1 MVTTSNSRLPRE
13 RERSGLGPVG
23 LRFRS
28 ILVATECSP
37 ASGTALRLAARLAK
51 LFHAKLHVLHA
62 TMPELYGVGLAGPVP
77 ELAMLDLETARENLH
92 KYALRIPE
100 LRTVVHKEIVF
111 LGSAAGRD

>member
-1 MVTTSNSRLPRE
+1 
-13 RERSGLGPVG
+13 
-23 LRFRS
+23 
-28 ILVATECSP
+28 
-37 ASGTALRLAARLAK
+37 
-51 LFHAKLHVLHA
+51 
-62 TMPELYGVGLAGPVP
+62 MPELYGVGLAGPVP